1 MNMQSKKR
9 VMHKGVQV
17 RPGNNCAKVIA
28 MSSTNM
34 SPKQDLSASSF
45 PKVPTPSQPVLPHA
59 TTSKKH
65 SLCLKLNTHKKGA
78 QKQSCTLNSTL
89 PRSPL
94 KSVQPSIQ
102 TEKNNKLSTGTHQLQ
117 SMETMVSTKATS
129 AKSNQRYY
137 V

>member
-59 TTSKKH
+59 TTSKKTFIVSQIKHTQKRCPKAVVH
-65 SLCLKLNTHKKGA
+65 S
-78 QKQSCTLNSTL
+78 
-89 PRSPL
+89 
-94 KSVQPSIQ
+94 
-102 TEKNNKLSTGTHQLQ
+102 
-117 SMETMVSTKATS
+117 
-129 AKSNQRYY
+129 
-137 V
+137 